1 MNIKINTEDKTI
13 TVYNGTVGE
22 IIKFLKHSV
31 DDWEEYTIEDKESK
45 LYVSP
50 YPSTYPYYTYVDTKQ
65 PDLKVTSSDYNFIS
79 SGSGI
84 ATGSLNANNIKY

>member
-1 MNIKINTEDKTI
+1 MNIRINTEDKTI
-13 TVYNGTVGE
+13 IVYNGTIGE

-31 DDWEEYTIEDKESK
+31 DDWEEYTIEDKEPK

-50 YPSTYPYYTYVDTKQ
+50 YPYYTYGGINQ
-65 PDLKVTSSDYNFIS
+65 SDLKVTSSDYNFIG

>member
-1 MNIKINTEDKTI
+1 MNIRINTEDKTI
-13 TVYNGTVGE
+13 TVYNGTIGE

-31 DDWEEYTIEDKESK
+31 DDWEDYTIEDKDPK
-45 LYVSP
+45 IYVSP
-50 YPSTYPYYTYVDTKQ
+50 YPYYTYGGINQ
-65 PDLKVTSSDYNFIS
+65 SDLKTTCPDYNFIG